1 MQSDLAT
8 NNKQKNN
15 FEKVLEILKT
25 IASKPS
31 GFIGLSIL
39 IFHILLAL
47 MSHILHL
54 MITKR

>member
-25 IASKPS
+25 MASKPQV
-31 GFIGLSIL
+31 
-39 IFHILLAL
+39 
-47 MSHILHL
+47 
-54 MITKR
+54 

>member
-25 IASKPS
+25 MASKPS

-39 IFHILLAL
+39 IFHILLKKK
-47 MSHILHL
+47 ILKKKL
-54 MITKR
+54 